1 MVTTH
6 TRFSETNGGMQIKTI
21 LNRIQKHRGFV
32 YGTVQLEE
40 QVSGLALTVDLVPHR
55 RNRPRCAGCAQP
67 GPVYDRLAP
76 RRFEFVPL
84 WGLRVFFVYM
94 MRRVDCP
101 HCGVTVEQVPW
112 ADGKHQLT
120 TTYQWFLARWAKRLS
135 WQEVARVFDT
145 SWDQVFRAVAL
156 AVAWGRDHVD
166 LTGIRAIGIDE
177 IHWQHGSNFLTLVY
191 QIDSTRKRLLWIG
204 QHRRAKTLLRF
215 FRWFGKERTAA
226 LGFICS
232 DMWQPYL
239 KVVARKTGQALHI
252 LDRFHIATHMSE
264 AIDQVRRAEV
274 RSLRE
279 RGRQPLLTR
288 ARWVLLKR
296 RANHTR
302 EQRARLRELVQHNLR
317 AVRAMLLREWFDD
330 FWHYRSLDWAGAFLD
345 EWCVQV
351 MRSRLEPMKNVAR
364 MLRRRRELLLN
375 WFRAR
380 GAISAAIVE
389 GFNNKA
395 KLTTRKAY
403 GFRSYRCL
411 EIALYHTL
419 GHLPE
424 PEATHRFC

>member
-1 MVTTH
+1 
-6 TRFSETNGGMQIKTI
+6 MQIKTI

-317 AVRAMLLREWFDD
+317 AVRAMLRREWFDD

-411 EIALYHTL
+411 EMALYHTL